1 MSSAIFWVKRN
12 KNKLKN
18 IFLSFFLLLISS
30 SKFIYAETIK
40 IGLGSCLDQDYPQP
54 IWQAIEKEDLNYFIF
69 LGDNVYGDT
78 KYGSLRKMKSAYDRQ
93 KKVLPDFLNDI
104 SIFSIWDDHDFG
116 INDGGGDYRFKRQA
130 QELYLNFWE
139 ITKDDDRSNREGIYF
154 SKNEIFFDKKFKFI
168 FLDTRFFRSKLK
180 GKKSNYVENIEPN
193 ATILGDAQWTW
204 LENELESGFD
214 FLFIFSSIQII
225 PKDHRFEKWSNFPNE
240 RAKLFELL
248 EQYIDKTILFSGDR
262 HRAGI
267 YRKNGIIEVTSS
279 SMNKPGSSFSETDSY
294 LIGKTYPQENYGVLE
309 ILENTIHIK
318 IKDIKGNTLNSIE
331 KLYKK

>member
-1 MSSAIFWVKRN
+1 MKKFC
-12 KNKLKN
+12 
-18 IFLSFFLLLISS
+18 LSFFLLLISS
-30 SKFIYAETIK
+30 SNFIYAESIK

-54 IWQAIEKEDLNYFIF
+54 IWQSIKKEDLNYFIF

-78 KYGSLRKMKSAYDRQ
+78 RYGSLRKMKSAYDKQ

-116 INDGGGDYRFKRQA
+116 INDGGADYRFKRQA
-130 QELYLNFWE
+130 QELYLDFWD

-180 GKKSNYVENIEPN
+180 GKKSNYIENIEPD
-193 ATILGDAQWTW
+193 ATILGNAQWTW
-204 LENELESGFD
+204 LENELKSDFD

-225 PKDHRFEKWSNFPNE
+225 AKDHRFEKWSNFPIE

-248 EQYIDKTILFSGDR
+248 EQFNDKTILFSGDR

-279 SMNKPGSSFSETDSY
+279 SMNKPGSSFNETDSY
-294 LIGKTYPQENYGVLE
+294 LIGKTYPQENYGVVE

-318 IKDIKGNTLNSIE
+318 IKDIKGKTLNTIE
-331 KLYKK
+331 RSYKK

>member
-1 MSSAIFWVKRN
+1 MKKFC
-12 KNKLKN
+12 
-18 IFLSFFLLLISS
+18 LSFFLLLISS
-30 SKFIYAETIK
+30 SNFIYAESIK

-54 IWQAIEKEDLNYFIF
+54 IWQSIKKEDLNYFIF

-78 KYGSLRKMKSAYDRQ
+78 RYGSLRKMKSAYDKQ

-116 INDGGGDYRFKRQA
+116 INDGGADYRFKRQA
-130 QELYLNFWE
+130 QELYLDFWE

-154 SKNEIFFDKKFKFI
+154 SKNKIFFGKKFKFI

-180 GKKSNYVENIEPN
+180 GKKSNYIENIEPD
-193 ATILGDAQWTW
+193 ATILGNAQWTW
-204 LENELESGFD
+204 LENELKSDFD

-225 PKDHRFEKWSNFPNE
+225 AKDHRFEKWSNFPIE

-248 EQYIDKTILFSGDR
+248 EKFNDKTILFSGDR

-294 LIGKTYPQENYGVLE
+294 LIGKTSPQENYGVLE

-318 IKDIKGNTLNSIE
+318 IKDIKGNTLNFIE
-331 KLYKK
+331 KTYKK

>member
-1 MSSAIFWVKRN
+1 MKKFC
-12 KNKLKN
+12 
-18 IFLSFFLLLISS
+18 LSFFLLLISS
-30 SKFIYAETIK
+30 SNFIYAESIK

-54 IWQAIEKEDLNYFIF
+54 IWQSIKKEDLNYFIF

-78 KYGSLRKMKSAYDRQ
+78 RYGSLRKMKSAYDKQ

-116 INDGGGDYRFKRQA
+116 INDGGADYRFKRRA
-130 QELYLNFWE
+130 QELYLDFWE

-180 GKKSNYVENIEPN
+180 GKKSNYIENIEPD
-193 ATILGDAQWTW
+193 ATILGNAQWTW
-204 LENELESGFD
+204 LENELKSDFD
-214 FLFIFSSIQII
+214 FLFVFSSIQII
-225 PKDHRFEKWSNFPNE
+225 AKDHRFEKWSNFPNE

-248 EQYIDKTILFSGDR
+248 EQFNDKTILFSGDR

-331 KLYKK
+331 KSYKK

>member
-1 MSSAIFWVKRN
+1 M
-12 KNKLKN
+12 
-18 IFLSFFLLLISS
+18 LISS
-30 SKFIYAETIK
+30 ANIIYAESIK

-54 IWQAIEKEDLNYFIF
+54 IWQSIKKEDLNYFIF

-78 KYGSLRKMKSAYDRQ
+78 RYGSLRKMKSAYDKQ

-116 INDGGGDYRFKRQA
+116 INDGGADYRFKRRA
-130 QELYLNFWE
+130 QELYLDFWE

-180 GKKSNYVENIEPN
+180 GKKSNYIENIESD
-193 ATILGDAQWTW
+193 ATILGNAQWTW
-204 LENELESGFD
+204 LENELKSDFD

-225 PKDHRFEKWSNFPNE
+225 AKDHRFEKWSNFPNE

-248 EQYIDKTILFSGDR
+248 EQFNDKTILFSGDR

-331 KLYKK
+331 KSYKK

>member
-1 MSSAIFWVKRN
+1 M
-12 KNKLKN
+12 
-18 IFLSFFLLLISS
+18 LISS
-30 SKFIYAETIK
+30 ANIIYAESIK
-40 IGLGSCLDQDYPQP
+40 ISLGSCLDQDYPQP
-54 IWQAIEKEDLNYFIF
+54 IWQSIKKEDLNYFIF

-78 KYGSLRKMKSAYDRQ
+78 RYGSLRKMKSAYDKQ

-116 INDGGGDYRFKRQA
+116 INDGGADYRFKRRA
-130 QELYLNFWE
+130 QELYLDFWE

-154 SKNEIFFDKKFKFI
+154 SKNQTFFDKKFKFI

-180 GKKSNYVENIEPN
+180 GKKSNYIENIEPD
-193 ATILGDAQWTW
+193 ATILGNAQWTW
-204 LENELESGFD
+204 LENELKSDFD
-214 FLFIFSSIQII
+214 FLLIFSSIQII
-225 PKDHRFEKWSNFPNE
+225 AKDHRFEKWSNFPNE

-248 EQYIDKTILFSGDR
+248 DQFNDKTILFSGDR

-267 YRKNGIIEVTSS
+267 YRKNGIIELTSS

-318 IKDIKGNTLNSIE
+318 IKDIKGLSLIHI
-331 KLYKK
+331 

>member
-1 MSSAIFWVKRN
+1 MN
-12 KNKLKN
+12 KF
-18 IFLSFFLLLISS
+18 FLTFYLLLIFSAN
-30 SKFIYAETIK
+30 FIYAEPIK

-54 IWQAIEKEDLNYFIF
+54 IWQSIEKEDLNYFIF

-78 KYGSLRKMKSAYDRQ
+78 RYGSLRKMKSAYDRQ
-93 KKVLPDFLNDI
+93 KKVLPDFLNAI

-116 INDGGGDYRFKRQA
+116 INDGGADYRLKRQS
-130 QELYLNFWE
+130 QKLYLDFWE

-180 GKKSNYVENIEPN
+180 GKKSNYVENIEPD

-204 LENELESGFD
+204 FENELKGDFD

-225 PKDHRFEKWSNFPNE
+225 AKDHRFEKWNNFPNE
-240 RAKLFELL
+240 RAKLFELI
-248 EQYIDKTILFSGDR
+248 EQFNDKTILFSGDR

-267 YRKNGIIEVTSS
+267 YKKNGIIEVTSS
-279 SMNKPGSSFSETDSY
+279 SMNKPGSSFSETDNY

-309 ILENTIHIK
+309 IIENTIHIK
-318 IKDIKGNTLNSIE
+318 IKDIKGNILNSIE
-331 KLYKK
+331 KSL

>member
-1 MSSAIFWVKRN
+1 M
-12 KNKLKN
+12 KNF
-18 IFLSFFLLLISS
+18 FLSFFLLLISS
-30 SKFIYAETIK
+30 TNLIYAESIK

-54 IWQAIEKEDLNYFIF
+54 IWQSIEKEDLSYFIF

-78 KYGSLRKMKSAYDRQ
+78 RYGSLRKMKSAYDKQ

-116 INDGGGDYRFKRQA
+116 INDGGADYRFKRRA
-130 QELYLNFWE
+130 QELYLDFWE

-154 SKNEIFFDKKFKFI
+154 SENKVFFDKKFKFI

-180 GKKSNYVENIEPN
+180 GKKSNYIENIEPD
-193 ATILGDAQWTW
+193 ATILGNAQWTW
-204 LENELESGFD
+204 LENELKSDFD

-225 PKDHRFEKWSNFPNE
+225 AKDHRFEKWSNFPNE
-240 RAKLFELL
+240 RAKLFKLL
-248 EQYIDKTILFSGDR
+248 EQFNDKTILFSGDR

-267 YRKNGIIEVTSS
+267 YGKNGIIEVTSS
-279 SMNKPGSSFSETDSY
+279 SMNKPGSSFTETDSY
-294 LIGKTYPQENYGVLE
+294 LIGKTYPQENYGVVEVLQ
-309 ILENTIHIK
+309 NTIRIK

-331 KLYKK
+331 KSYKK

>member
-1 MSSAIFWVKRN
+1 MKKFC
-12 KNKLKN
+12 
-18 IFLSFFLLLISS
+18 LSFFLLLISS
-30 SKFIYAETIK
+30 SNFIYAESIK

-54 IWQAIEKEDLNYFIF
+54 IWQSIKKEDLNYFIF

-78 KYGSLRKMKSAYDRQ
+78 RYGSLRKMKSAYDKQ

-116 INDGGGDYRFKRQA
+116 INDGGADYRFKRQA
-130 QELYLNFWE
+130 QELYLDFWE

-180 GKKSNYVENIEPN
+180 GKKSNYIENIEPD
-193 ATILGDAQWTW
+193 ATILGNAQWTW
-204 LENELESGFD
+204 LENELKSDFD

-225 PKDHRFEKWSNFPNE
+225 AKDHRFEKWSNFPVE

-248 EQYIDKTILFSGDR
+248 EKFNDKTILFSGDR

-318 IKDIKGNTLNSIE
+318 IKDIKGNTLNFIE
-331 KLYKK
+331 KTYKK

>member
-1 MSSAIFWVKRN
+1 MK
-12 KNKLKN
+12 KL
-18 IFLSFFLLLISS
+18 FLSFFLLLVSS
-30 SKFIYAETIK
+30 SNFIYAESIK

-54 IWQAIEKEDLNYFIF
+54 IWQSIKKEDLNYFIF

-78 KYGSLRKMKSAYDRQ
+78 RYGSLRKMKSAYDKQ

-116 INDGGGDYRFKRQA
+116 INDGGADYRFKRRA
-130 QELYLNFWE
+130 QELYLDFWE

-180 GKKSNYVENIEPN
+180 GKKSNYIENIEPD
-193 ATILGDAQWTW
+193 ATILGNAQWTW
-204 LENELESGFD
+204 LENELKSDFD

-225 PKDHRFEKWSNFPNE
+225 AKDHRFEKWSNFPNE

-248 EQYIDKTILFSGDR
+248 EQFNDKTILFSGDR

-279 SMNKPGSSFSETDSY
+279 SMNKPGSSFNETDSY
-294 LIGKTYPQENYGVLE
+294 LIGKTYPQENYGVIE

-318 IKDIKGNTLNSIE
+318 IKDIKGNTLNAIE
-331 KLYKK
+331 KSYKK

>member
-1 MSSAIFWVKRN
+1 MK
-12 KNKLKN
+12 K
-18 IFLSFFLLLISS
+18 IFLSFFLLSISNS
-30 SKFIYAETIK
+30 NLIYAESIK

-54 IWQAIEKEDLNYFIF
+54 IWQSIKKEDLNYFIF

-78 KYGSLRKMKSAYDRQ
+78 RYGSLRKMKSAYDKQ

-116 INDGGGDYRFKRQA
+116 INDGGADYRFKRQA
-130 QELYLNFWE
+130 QELYLDFWE

-180 GKKSNYVENIEPN
+180 GKKSNYIENIEPD
-193 ATILGDAQWTW
+193 ATILGNAQWTW
-204 LENELESGFD
+204 LENELKSDFD

-225 PKDHRFEKWSNFPNE
+225 AKDHRFEKWSNFPNE

-248 EQYIDKTILFSGDR
+248 EQFNDKTILFSGDR

-294 LIGKTYPQENYGVLE
+294 LIGKTYPQENFGVLE

-331 KLYKK
+331 KSYKK

>member
-1 MSSAIFWVKRN
+1 MLICSAN
-12 KNKLKN
+12 
-18 IFLSFFLLLISS
+18 
-30 SKFIYAETIK
+30 FIYAESIK

-54 IWQAIEKEDLNYFIF
+54 IWQSIKKEDLNYFIF

-78 KYGSLRKMKSAYDRQ
+78 RYGSLRKMKSAYDKQ

-116 INDGGGDYRFKRQA
+116 INDGGADYRFKRRA
-130 QELYLNFWE
+130 QELYLDFWE

-180 GKKSNYVENIEPN
+180 GKKSNYIENIEPD
-193 ATILGDAQWTW
+193 ATILGNAQWTW
-204 LENELESGFD
+204 LENELKSDFD
-214 FLFIFSSIQII
+214 FLFVFSSIQII
-225 PKDHRFEKWSNFPNE
+225 AKDHRFEKWSNFPNE

-248 EQYIDKTILFSGDR
+248 EQFNDKTILFSGDR

-331 KLYKK
+331 KSYKK

>member
-1 MSSAIFWVKRN
+1 MKKF
-12 KNKLKN
+12 
-18 IFLSFFLLLISS
+18 FLSFFLLLISS
-30 SKFIYAETIK
+30 ANIIYAESIK

-54 IWQAIEKEDLNYFIF
+54 IWQSIKKEDLNYFIF

-78 KYGSLRKMKSAYDRQ
+78 RYGSLRKMKSAYDKQ

-116 INDGGGDYRFKRQA
+116 INDGGADYRFKRRA
-130 QELYLNFWE
+130 QELYLDFWE

-180 GKKSNYVENIEPN
+180 GKKSNYIENIEPD
-193 ATILGDAQWTW
+193 ATILGNAQWTW
-204 LENELESGFD
+204 LKNELKSDFD

-225 PKDHRFEKWSNFPNE
+225 AKDHRFEKWSNFPNE

-248 EQYIDKTILFSGDR
+248 EQFNDKTILFSGDR

-279 SMNKPGSSFSETDSY
+279 SMNKPGSSFNETDSY

-318 IKDIKGNTLNSIE
+318 IKDIKGKTLNSIE
-331 KLYKK
+331 KSYKK

>member
-1 MSSAIFWVKRN
+1 M
-12 KNKLKN
+12 KNF
-18 IFLSFFLLLISS
+18 FLSFFLLLISS
-30 SKFIYAETIK
+30 ANIIYAESIK

-54 IWQAIEKEDLNYFIF
+54 IWQSIKKEDLNYFIF

-78 KYGSLRKMKSAYDRQ
+78 RYGSLRKMKSAYDKQ

-116 INDGGGDYRFKRQA
+116 INDGGADYRFKRRA
-130 QELYLNFWE
+130 QELYLDFWE
-139 ITKDDDRSNREGIYF
+139 IPKDDDRSNREGIYF

-180 GKKSNYVENIEPN
+180 GKKSNYIENIEPD
-193 ATILGDAQWTW
+193 ATILGNAQWTW
-204 LENELESGFD
+204 LENELKSDFD

-225 PKDHRFEKWSNFPNE
+225 AKDHRFEKWSNFPNE

-248 EQYIDKTILFSGDR
+248 EQFNDKTILFSGDR

-331 KLYKK
+331 KSYKK

>member
-1 MSSAIFWVKRN
+1 MKKFC
-12 KNKLKN
+12 
-18 IFLSFFLLLISS
+18 LSFFLLLISS
-30 SKFIYAETIK
+30 SNFIYAESIK

-54 IWQAIEKEDLNYFIF
+54 IWQSIKKEDLNYFIF

-78 KYGSLRKMKSAYDRQ
+78 RYGSLRKMKSAYDKQ

-116 INDGGGDYRFKRQA
+116 INDGGADYRFKRQA
-130 QELYLNFWE
+130 QELYLDFWD

-154 SKNEIFFDKKFKFI
+154 SKNEIFFNKKFKFI

-180 GKKSNYVENIEPN
+180 GKKSNYIENIEPD
-193 ATILGDAQWTW
+193 ATILGNAQWTR
-204 LENELESGFD
+204 LENELKSDFD

-225 PKDHRFEKWSNFPNE
+225 AKDHRFEKWNNFPNE
-240 RAKLFELL
+240 RLKLFELL
-248 EQYIDKTILFSGDR
+248 KQFNDKTILFSGDR

-279 SMNKPGSSFSETDSY
+279 SMNKPGSSFNETDSY
-294 LIGKTYPQENYGVLE
+294 LIGKTYPQENYGVVE

-318 IKDIKGNTLNSIE
+318 IKDIKGKTLNTIE
-331 KLYKK
+331 RSYKK

>member
-1 MSSAIFWVKRN
+1 MKKFC
-12 KNKLKN
+12 
-18 IFLSFFLLLISS
+18 LSFFLLLVSS
-30 SKFIYAETIK
+30 SNFIYAESIK

-54 IWQAIEKEDLNYFIF
+54 IWQSIKKEDLNYFIF

-78 KYGSLRKMKSAYDRQ
+78 RYGSLRKMKSAYDKQ

-116 INDGGGDYRFKRQA
+116 INDGGADYRFKRQA
-130 QELYLNFWE
+130 QELYLDFWD

-154 SKNEIFFDKKFKFI
+154 SKNEIFFNKKFKFI

-180 GKKSNYVENIEPN
+180 GKKSNYIENIEPD
-193 ATILGDAQWTW
+193 ATILGNAQWTW
-204 LENELESGFD
+204 LENELKSDFD

-225 PKDHRFEKWSNFPNE
+225 AKDHRFEKWSNFPIE
-240 RAKLFELL
+240 RVKLFELL
-248 EQYIDKTILFSGDR
+248 EKFNDKTILFSGDR

-294 LIGKTYPQENYGVLE
+294 LIGKTYPQENYGVVE

-318 IKDIKGNTLNSIE
+318 IKDIKGNTLNFIE
-331 KLYKK
+331 KTYKK

>member
-1 MSSAIFWVKRN
+1 M
-12 KNKLKN
+12 
-18 IFLSFFLLLISS
+18 LISS
-30 SKFIYAETIK
+30 TNFIYADSIK

-54 IWQAIEKEDLNYFIF
+54 IWQSIKKEDLNYFIF

-78 KYGSLRKMKSAYDRQ
+78 RYGSLRKMKSAYDKQ

-116 INDGGGDYRFKRQA
+116 INDGGADYRFKRQA
-130 QELYLNFWE
+130 QELYLDFWD

-154 SKNEIFFDKKFKFI
+154 SKNEIFFNKKFKFI

-180 GKKSNYVENIEPN
+180 GKKSNYIENIEPD
-193 ATILGDAQWTW
+193 ATILGNAQWTW
-204 LENELESGFD
+204 LENELKSDFD

-225 PKDHRFEKWSNFPNE
+225 AKDHRFEKWSNFPIE

-248 EQYIDKTILFSGDR
+248 EQFNDKTILFSGDR

-279 SMNKPGSSFSETDSY
+279 SMNKPGSSFNETDSY
-294 LIGKTYPQENYGVLE
+294 LIGKTYPQENYGVVE
-309 ILENTIHIK
+309 ILENTIHIN
-318 IKDIKGNTLNSIE
+318 IKDIKGKTLNSIE
-331 KLYKK
+331 KSYKK

>member
-1 MSSAIFWVKRN
+1 MKKFC
-12 KNKLKN
+12 
-18 IFLSFFLLLISS
+18 LSFFLLLISS
-30 SKFIYAETIK
+30 SNFIYAESIK

-54 IWQAIEKEDLNYFIF
+54 IWQSIKKEDLNYFIF

-78 KYGSLRKMKSAYDRQ
+78 RYGSLRKMKSAYDKQ
-93 KKVLPDFLNDI
+93 KKVLPDFLNNI

-116 INDGGGDYRFKRQA
+116 INDGGADYRFKRQA
-130 QELYLNFWE
+130 QELYLDFWE

-180 GKKSNYVENIEPN
+180 GKKSNYIENIEPD
-193 ATILGDAQWTW
+193 ATILGNAQWTW
-204 LENELESGFD
+204 LENELKSDFD

-225 PKDHRFEKWSNFPNE
+225 AKDHRFEKWSNFPIE

-248 EQYIDKTILFSGDR
+248 EQFNDKTILFSGDR

-279 SMNKPGSSFSETDSY
+279 SMNKPGSSFNETDSY
-294 LIGKTYPQENYGVLE
+294 LIGKTYPQENYGVVE

-331 KLYKK
+331 KSFKK

>member
-1 MSSAIFWVKRN
+1 M
-12 KNKLKN
+12 
-18 IFLSFFLLLISS
+18 LISS
-30 SKFIYAETIK
+30 ANIIYAESIK

-54 IWQAIEKEDLNYFIF
+54 IWQSIKKEDLNYFIF

-78 KYGSLRKMKSAYDRQ
+78 RYGSLRKMKSAYDKQ

-116 INDGGGDYRFKRQA
+116 INDGGADYRFKRRA
-130 QELYLNFWE
+130 QELYLDFWE

-154 SKNEIFFDKKFKFI
+154 SKNEIFFGKKFKFI

-180 GKKSNYVENIEPN
+180 GKKSNYIENIESD
-193 ATILGDAQWTW
+193 ATILGNAQWTW
-204 LENELESGFD
+204 LENELKSDFD

-225 PKDHRFEKWSNFPNE
+225 AKDHRFEKWSNFPNE

-248 EQYIDKTILFSGDR
+248 EQFNDKTILFSGDR

-331 KLYKK
+331 KSYKK

>member
-1 MSSAIFWVKRN
+1 MKKFC
-12 KNKLKN
+12 
-18 IFLSFFLLLISS
+18 LSFFLLLISS
-30 SKFIYAETIK
+30 SNFIYAESIK

-54 IWQAIEKEDLNYFIF
+54 IWQSIKKEDLNYFIF

-78 KYGSLRKMKSAYDRQ
+78 RYGSLRKMKSAYDKQ

-116 INDGGGDYRFKRQA
+116 INDGGADYRFKRQA
-130 QELYLNFWE
+130 QELYLDFWD

-154 SKNEIFFDKKFKFI
+154 SKNEIFFNKKFKFI

-180 GKKSNYVENIEPN
+180 GKKSNYIENIEPD
-193 ATILGDAQWTW
+193 ATILGNAQWTW
-204 LENELESGFD
+204 LENELKSDFD

-225 PKDHRFEKWSNFPNE
+225 AKDHRFEKWSNFPIE

-248 EQYIDKTILFSGDR
+248 EKFNDKTILFSGDR

-318 IKDIKGNTLNSIE
+318 IKDIKGNTLNFIE
-331 KLYKK
+331 KSY

>member
-1 MSSAIFWVKRN
+1 M
-12 KNKLKN
+12 KNF
-18 IFLSFFLLLISS
+18 FLSFFLLLISS
-30 SKFIYAETIK
+30 ANIIYAESIK

-54 IWQAIEKEDLNYFIF
+54 IWQSIKKEDLNYFIF

-78 KYGSLRKMKSAYDRQ
+78 RYGSLRKMKSAYDKQ

-116 INDGGGDYRFKRQA
+116 INDGGADYRFKRKA
-130 QELYLNFWE
+130 QELYLDFWE

-180 GKKSNYVENIEPN
+180 GKKSNYIENIEPD
-193 ATILGDAQWTW
+193 ATILGNAQWTW
-204 LENELESGFD
+204 LENELKSDFD
-214 FLFIFSSIQII
+214 FLFVFSSIQII
-225 PKDHRFEKWSNFPNE
+225 AKDHRFEKWSNFPNE

-248 EQYIDKTILFSGDR
+248 EQFNDKTILFSGDR

-318 IKDIKGNTLNSIE
+318 IKDIKGNTLNSI
-331 KLYKK
+331 KKSYKK

>member
-1 MSSAIFWVKRN
+1 MKKFC
-12 KNKLKN
+12 
-18 IFLSFFLLLISS
+18 LSFFLLLISS
-30 SKFIYAETIK
+30 SNFIYAESIK

-54 IWQAIEKEDLNYFIF
+54 IWQSIKKEDLNYFIF

-78 KYGSLRKMKSAYDRQ
+78 RYGSLRKMKSAYDKQ

-116 INDGGGDYRFKRQA
+116 INDGGADYRFKRQA
-130 QELYLNFWE
+130 QELYLDFWE

-154 SKNEIFFDKKFKFI
+154 SKNEIFFNKKFKFI

-180 GKKSNYVENIEPN
+180 GKKSNYIENIEPD
-193 ATILGDAQWTW
+193 ATILGNAQWTW
-204 LENELESGFD
+204 LENELKSDFD

-225 PKDHRFEKWSNFPNE
+225 AKDHRFEKWSNFPIE

-248 EQYIDKTILFSGDR
+248 EKFNDKTILFSGDR

-318 IKDIKGNTLNSIE
+318 IKDVKGNTLNFIE
-331 KLYKK
+331 KTYKK

>member
-1 MSSAIFWVKRN
+1 MKKF
-12 KNKLKN
+12 
-18 IFLSFFLLLISS
+18 FLSFFLLLISS
-30 SKFIYAETIK
+30 TNLIYAESIK

-54 IWQAIEKEDLNYFIF
+54 IWQSIEKEDLSYFIF

-78 KYGSLRKMKSAYDRQ
+78 RYGSLRKMKSAYDKQ

-116 INDGGGDYRFKRQA
+116 INDGGADYRFKRRA
-130 QELYLNFWE
+130 QELYLDFWE

-154 SKNEIFFDKKFKFI
+154 SENKVFFDKKFKFI

-180 GKKSNYVENIEPN
+180 GKKSNYIENIEPD
-193 ATILGDAQWTW
+193 ATILGNAQWTW
-204 LENELESGFD
+204 FENELKSDFD

-225 PKDHRFEKWSNFPNE
+225 AKDHRFEKWSNFPNE
-240 RAKLFELL
+240 RAKLFKLL
-248 EQYIDKTILFSGDR
+248 EQFNDKTILFSGDR

-267 YRKNGIIEVTSS
+267 YGKNGIIEVTSS

-331 KLYKK
+331 KTYKK

>member
-1 MSSAIFWVKRN
+1 MKKFC
-12 KNKLKN
+12 
-18 IFLSFFLLLISS
+18 LSFFLLLISS
-30 SKFIYAETIK
+30 SNFIYAESIK

-54 IWQAIEKEDLNYFIF
+54 IWQSIKKEDLNYFIF

-78 KYGSLRKMKSAYDRQ
+78 RYGSLRKMKSAYDKQ

-116 INDGGGDYRFKRQA
+116 INDGGADYRFKRRA
-130 QELYLNFWE
+130 QELYLDFWE

-180 GKKSNYVENIEPN
+180 GKKSNYIENIEPD
-193 ATILGDAQWTW
+193 ATILGNAQWTW
-204 LENELESGFD
+204 LENELKSDFD

-225 PKDHRFEKWSNFPNE
+225 AKDHRFEKWSNFPNE

-248 EQYIDKTILFSGDR
+248 EQFNDKTILFSGDR

-267 YRKNGIIEVTSS
+267 YRKNGIIELTSS

-331 KLYKK
+331 KSYKK

>member
-1 MSSAIFWVKRN
+1 MKKFC
-12 KNKLKN
+12 
-18 IFLSFFLLLISS
+18 LSFFLLLISS
-30 SKFIYAETIK
+30 SNFIYGESIK

-54 IWQAIEKEDLNYFIF
+54 IWQSIKKEDLNYFIF

-78 KYGSLRKMKSAYDRQ
+78 RYGSLRKMKSAYDKQ

-116 INDGGGDYRFKRQA
+116 INDGGADYRFKRRA
-130 QELYLNFWE
+130 QELYLDFWE

-180 GKKSNYVENIEPN
+180 GKKSNYIENIEPD
-193 ATILGDAQWTW
+193 ATILGNAQWTW
-204 LENELESGFD
+204 LENELKSDFD
-214 FLFIFSSIQII
+214 FLFVFSSIQII
-225 PKDHRFEKWSNFPNE
+225 AKDHRFEKWSNFPNE

-248 EQYIDKTILFSGDR
+248 EQFNDKTILFSGDR

-318 IKDIKGNTLNSIE
+318 IKDIKGNTLDSIE
-331 KLYKK
+331 KPYKK

>member
-1 MSSAIFWVKRN
+1 M
-12 KNKLKN
+12 
-18 IFLSFFLLLISS
+18 LISS
-30 SKFIYAETIK
+30 TNIIYAESIK

-54 IWQAIEKEDLNYFIF
+54 IWQSIKKEDLNYFIF

-78 KYGSLRKMKSAYDRQ
+78 RYGSLRKMKSAYDKQ
-93 KKVLPDFLNDI
+93 KKVLPDFLNNI

-116 INDGGGDYRFKRQA
+116 INDGGADYRFKRRA
-130 QELYLNFWE
+130 QELYLDFWQ

-180 GKKSNYVENIEPN
+180 GKKSNYIENIEPD
-193 ATILGDAQWTW
+193 ATILGNAQWTW
-204 LENELESGFD
+204 LENELKSDFD
-214 FLFIFSSIQII
+214 FLFVFSSIQII
-225 PKDHRFEKWSNFPNE
+225 AKDHRFEKWSNFPNE

-248 EQYIDKTILFSGDR
+248 EQFNDKTILFSGDR

-331 KLYKK
+331 KSYKK

>member
-1 MSSAIFWVKRN
+1 M
-12 KNKLKN
+12 KNF
-18 IFLSFFLLLISS
+18 FLSFFLLLISS
-30 SKFIYAETIK
+30 TNLIYAESIK

-54 IWQAIEKEDLNYFIF
+54 IWQSIEKEDLSYFIF

-78 KYGSLRKMKSAYDRQ
+78 RYGSLRKMKSAYDKQ

-116 INDGGGDYRFKRQA
+116 INDGGADYRFKRRA
-130 QELYLNFWE
+130 QELYLDFWE

-154 SKNEIFFDKKFKFI
+154 SENKVFFDKKFKFI

-180 GKKSNYVENIEPN
+180 GKKSNYIENIEPD
-193 ATILGDAQWTW
+193 ATILGNAQWTW
-204 LENELESGFD
+204 LENELKSDFD

-225 PKDHRFEKWSNFPNE
+225 AKDHRFEKWSNFPNE
-240 RAKLFELL
+240 RAKLFKLL
-248 EQYIDKTILFSGDR
+248 EQFNDKTILFSGDR

-267 YRKNGIIEVTSS
+267 YGKNGIIEVTSS
-279 SMNKPGSSFSETDSY
+279 SMNKPGSSFTETDSY

-309 ILENTIHIK
+309 VLQNKIRIN

-331 KLYKK
+331 KSYKK

>member
-1 MSSAIFWVKRN
+1 MKKFC
-12 KNKLKN
+12 
-18 IFLSFFLLLISS
+18 LSFFLLLISS
-30 SKFIYAETIK
+30 SNFIYAESIK

-54 IWQAIEKEDLNYFIF
+54 IWQSIKKEGLDYFIF

-78 KYGSLRKMKSAYDRQ
+78 RYGSLRKMKSAYDKQ

-116 INDGGGDYRFKRQA
+116 INDGGADYRFKRQA
-130 QELYLNFWE
+130 QELYLDFWD

-154 SKNEIFFDKKFKFI
+154 SKNEIFFNKKFKFI

-180 GKKSNYVENIEPN
+180 GKKSNYIENIEPD
-193 ATILGDAQWTW
+193 ATILGNAQWTW
-204 LENELESGFD
+204 LENELKSDFD

-225 PKDHRFEKWSNFPNE
+225 AKDHRFEKWSNFPIE

-248 EQYIDKTILFSGDR
+248 EQFNDKTILFSGDR

-309 ILENTIHIK
+309 ILENTIHIN
-318 IKDIKGNTLNSIE
+318 IKDIKGKTLNSIE
-331 KLYKK
+331 KSYKK

>member
-1 MSSAIFWVKRN
+1 MCIRD
-12 KNKLKN
+12 
-18 IFLSFFLLLISS
+18 SS
-30 SKFIYAETIK
+30 STNVIYADSIK

-54 IWQAIEKEDLNYFIF
+54 IWQSIKKEDLNYFIF

-78 KYGSLRKMKSAYDRQ
+78 RYGSLRKMKSAYDKQ

-116 INDGGGDYRFKRQA
+116 INDGGADYRFKRRA
-130 QELYLNFWE
+130 QELYLDFWE

-180 GKKSNYVENIEPN
+180 GKKSNYIENIEPD
-193 ATILGDAQWTW
+193 ATILGNAQWTW
-204 LENELESGFD
+204 LENELKSDFD

-225 PKDHRFEKWSNFPNE
+225 AKDHRFEKWSNFPNE

-248 EQYIDKTILFSGDR
+248 EQFNDKTILFSGDR

-279 SMNKPGSSFSETDSY
+279 SMNKPGSSFNETDSY
-294 LIGKTYPQENYGVLE
+294 LIGKTYPQENYGVIE
-309 ILENTIHIK
+309 ILENTIHIE
-318 IKDIKGNTLNSIE
+318 IKDIKGNTLNAIE
-331 KLYKK
+331 KSYKK

>member
-1 MSSAIFWVKRN
+1 MKKFC
-12 KNKLKN
+12 
-18 IFLSFFLLLISS
+18 LSFFLLLISS
-30 SKFIYAETIK
+30 SNFIYAESIK

-54 IWQAIEKEDLNYFIF
+54 IWQSIKKEDLNYFIF

-78 KYGSLRKMKSAYDRQ
+78 RYGSLRKMKSAYDKQ

-116 INDGGGDYRFKRQA
+116 INDGGADYRFKRRA
-130 QELYLNFWE
+130 QELYLDFWE

-180 GKKSNYVENIEPN
+180 GKKSNYIENIEPD
-193 ATILGDAQWTW
+193 ATILGNAQWTW
-204 LENELESGFD
+204 LENELKSDFD

-225 PKDHRFEKWSNFPNE
+225 AKDHRFEKWSNFPIE

-248 EQYIDKTILFSGDR
+248 EQYNDKTILFSGDR

-331 KLYKK
+331 KSYKK

>member
-1 MSSAIFWVKRN
+1 MKKFY
-12 KNKLKN
+12 
-18 IFLSFFLLLISS
+18 LSFFLLLISS
-30 SKFIYAETIK
+30 TNYIYADSIK

-54 IWQAIEKEDLNYFIF
+54 IWQSIKKEDLNYFIF

-78 KYGSLRKMKSAYDRQ
+78 RYGSLRKMKSAYDKQ

-116 INDGGGDYRFKRQA
+116 INDGGADYRFKRRA
-130 QELYLNFWE
+130 QELYLDFWE

-180 GKKSNYVENIEPN
+180 GKKSNYIENIEPD
-193 ATILGDAQWTW
+193 ATILGNAQWTW
-204 LENELESGFD
+204 LENELKSDFD
-214 FLFIFSSIQII
+214 FLFVFSSIQII
-225 PKDHRFEKWSNFPNE
+225 AKDHRFEKWSNFPNE

-248 EQYIDKTILFSGDR
+248 EQFNDKTILFSGDR

-331 KLYKK
+331 KSYKK